1 MIQLLDKSTPLSNA
15 MRLSGPFSLI
25 VSSVE
30 LFALNGTG
38 IRTFSRSLVA
48 ALGNKKG
55 LPLDLLI
62 STTSSS
68 GSGMLAGSNIF
79 QVHVKKSRL
88 YRAAFVA
95 RLKIIQLLRISL
107 WPSVRRLQRIS
118 AAHPLCR
125 GALEKCFGETATDN
139 ILEPTHEA
147 EEHTRYKG
155 LLCSKYLFDDAT
167 ILFKLNRRLLH
178 LSLPRQMLG
187 RHANRPLYHS
197 PLPYPVVINGC
208 LNVCTIHDL
217 IPISHP
223 ELCLDD
229 PSYFYDLV
237 DSLLNVCDGIHCI
250 SHYSAA
256 QLKIY
261 YGNKSDGKTF
271 VAHQPIP
278 LSHLTSGYQ
287 ENVINAHRRQSALVS
302 SCESKYILQVGSIE
316 PKKNHQTTLNAFR
329 RLREKNSSLRLVI
342 IGKPGWLTEDLCDY
356 LSAAKPDG
364 IEWLRSASYGTL
376 IRYMQ
381 GASAVVFP
389 SLVEGWG
396 LPPLEAMSFGAPV
409 VASPIQPCKE
419 ACGTAALYMTDPLDS
434 ISLADNLQH
443 MLSTPELSEQLI
455 KNGFEQAKK
464 YNVGQFADELFKGYG
479 KITT

>member
-1 MIQLLDKSTPLSNA
+1 M
-15 MRLSGPFSLI
+15 PFSL
-25 VSSVE
+25 VVGSFE
-30 LFALNGTG
+30 LFVRQGTG
-38 IRTFSRSLVA
+38 IRTFSRSLVT
-48 ALGNKKG
+48 ALGSKKG

-68 GSGMLAGSNIF
+68 ESGMLAGSNIF
-79 QVHVKKSRL
+79 QVHVKKSKL
-88 YRAAFVA
+88 YRAAFIA

-125 GALEKCFGETATDN
+125 GALEKCFGEPATDN

-147 EEHTRYKG
+147 EEQTRDKG

-178 LSLPRQMLG
+178 LSLPRQMRG
-187 RHANRPLYHS
+187 RYANRPLYHS

-229 PSYFYDLV
+229 PSCFYDLV

-250 SHYSAA
+250 SYYSAE
-256 QLKIY
+256 QLKTY
-261 YGNKSDGKTF
+261 YGNKGDGKIF

-287 ENVINAHRRQSALVS
+287 ESVINAHRRQSALGS

-316 PKKNHQTTLNAFR
+316 PKKNHQTTFNAFR

-364 IEWLRSASYGTL
+364 IEWVRSANYGTL
-376 IRYMQ
+376 IRYLQ

-396 LPPLEAMSFGAPV
+396 LPPLEAMSFGTPV
-409 VASPIQPCKE
+409 VVSPIQPCKE
-419 ACGTAALYMTDPLDS
+419 ACGSSPLYMTDPLDP
-434 ISLADNLQH
+434 ISLSDNLQNI
-443 MLSTPELSEQLI
+443 LSTPELVEQLI
-455 KNGFEQAKK
+455 KNGFEQVKK
-464 YNVGQFADELFKGYG
+464 YNAEQFAHDLFKGYS
-479 KITT
+479 KIAA